1 MNHIELINPYYP
13 GAHIKNFS
21 ELDEKLNQYYDYIN
35 DYDPVPRDWPTIAT
49 PRAVHGDF
57 RSTSRDI
64 FYYISWLYD
73 NNPES
78 VIDFGC
84 GECFWKK
91 WFPNIF
97 GVDITKR
104 PYSKMD
110 LVIHPA
116 QFIAN
121 NQNKFNCGMALNSI
135 HFYNLEKVTD
145 NIRKCMTLIKSNGRF
160 LFTINVSMI
169 QDVSHFE
176 EGWKTA
182 ITNDLYNNIKNMP
195 YNILLLDI
203 PKQEHRPYI
212 NGDIRF
218 ILEKD

>member
-1 MNHIELINPYYP
+1 MNHIELINPYYSGVP
-13 GAHIKNFS
+13 IKNFG
-21 ELDEKLNQYYDYIN
+21 ELDEKLNQYYDYIS
-35 DYDPVPRDWPTIAT
+35 DFDPRPRGWPINVTT
-49 PRAVHGDF
+49 RAQQGDF
-57 RSTSRDI
+57 RSTARDI

-97 GVDITKR
+97 GVDIIKY

-110 LVIHPA
+110 LVIEPA
-116 QFIAN
+116 QFIAE

-135 HFYNLEKVTD
+135 HFGNLEKVTD
-145 NIRKCMTLIKSNGRF
+145 NIHKCMTLIKSNGRF
-160 LFTINVSMI
+160 LFTINVTMI
-169 QDVSHFE
+169 
-176 EGWKTA
+176 EGIQTT
-182 ITNDLYNNIKNMP
+182 IINDLYSSIKNMP

-203 PKQEHRPYI
+203 PEQVAHHHI
-212 NGDIRF
+212 NGTIRF
-218 ILEKD
+218 ILEKN

>member
-1 MNHIELINPYYP
+1 
-13 GAHIKNFS
+13 
-21 ELDEKLNQYYDYIN
+21 
-35 DYDPVPRDWPTIAT
+35 
-49 PRAVHGDF
+49 
-57 RSTSRDI
+57 
-64 FYYISWLYD
+64 
-73 NNPES
+73 
-78 VIDFGC
+78 
-84 GECFWKK
+84 
-91 WFPNIF
+91 
-97 GVDITKR
+97 VDITKR